1 MSEEEKFSKPKVSSA
16 AQKQLDQAEEQFKE
30 FDKDI
35 KSMTQDRMN
44 AAPAQEEEKQTK
56 LSQKDLKNAKD
67 IYLKPAK
74 NFNCIKKFNEIY
86 REQYNFSK
94 EYVCFIAENKEI
106 MGEDIDLWTKPFSG
120 VPYENWIVPCNKAV
134 WGPRY
139 LAEQIQ
145 RKSYNRLK
153 MNENVQVSN
162 SAYGVMTGQLAV
174 DTKIQR
180 LDAYPAST
188 ARSVF
193 MNSNGF

>member
-1 MSEEEKFSKPKVSSA
+1 MSEEEKKPKNSSA
-16 AQKQLDQAEEQFKE
+16 SQKYLDQAEKDFKK
-30 FDKDI
+30 FDEEVQA
-35 KSMTQDRMN
+35 MTHDRMSS
-44 AAPAQEEEKQTK
+44 APVQEEERQTK
-56 LSQKDLKNAKD
+56 LSQNDLRNAKD
-67 IYLKPAK
+67 IYLKPCK
-74 NFNCIKKFNEIY
+74 NFSCVKPFNEKF
-86 REQYNFSK
+86 REQYNFAK

-106 MGEDIDLWTKPFSG
+106 MGEDIDLWTKPFAG
-120 VPYENWIVPCNKAV
+120 VPYENWIVPCNKPI

-174 DTKIQR
+174 DTKVKR

-193 MNSNGF
+193 MNSKGF

>member
-1 MSEEEKFSKPKVSSA
+1 MSEEEKLSRPKVSPT
-16 AQKQLDQAEEQFKE
+16 AQKQLDKAEAEFND

-35 KSMTQDRMN
+35 KAMTYDRMN
-44 AAPAQEEEKQTK
+44 SAPLQEEDKQTK
-56 LSQKDLKNAKD
+56 MSQNDLRNSKD
-67 IYLKPAK
+67 IYLKPK
-74 NFNCIKKFNEIY
+74 KSLSGPDKFNEKY
-86 REQYNFSK
+86 RNDYNFSK
-94 EYVCFIAENKEI
+94 EYVYFVAEHKEI
-106 MGEDIDLWTKPFSG
+106 MGEDLDLWTKPFAG
-120 VPYENWIVPCNKAV
+120 VPYENWIVPVNKQI

-174 DTKIQR
+174 DTKVQR
-180 LDAYPAST
+180 LTAYPATT